1 MDWEKIELLQK
12 AVEPKRPHD
21 TQLLEATGVC
31 TPKGE
36 VNDLLICMLAG
47 EYVGKLVDRFISED
61 VETEPLLI
69 CMRAMLQDE
78 DYMGIYFFL
87 LYLFSAVEMEPP
99 RLFLQLPANKP
110 ALSLYLHEVV
120 TDFEDSLEDL

>member
-12 AVEPKRPHD
+12 AIEQERPHD
-21 TQLLEATGVC
+21 IEMLAASGLCA
-31 TPKGE
+31 PNGE
-36 VNDLLICMLAG
+36 VNDLLVSMLAG
-47 EYVGKLVDRFISED
+47 EYVGKLVDTLISED
-61 VETEPLLI
+61 VETEPLLLSLK
-69 CMRAMLQDE
+69 AMLQDE

-110 ALSLYLHEVV
+110 ALNLYLREVV
-120 TDFEDSLEDL
+120 ADFEDSREDQ